1 LKTQRAV
8 TNRAIQK
15 IVVAVLLGVMAGC
28 GAKNK
33 VADQL
38 APDVLF
44 EKALAEL
51 HKRHW
56 AKATELFERFTIQ
69 YPTHP
74 RLQEARFDLA
84 EAYFGK
90 KEYITAANE
99 YSRLADDYP
108 AGPYADDARFK
119 VCESYYQLAPKPQ
132 LDPQYTKVAIGHC
145 ESLLS
150 YYSNSEFAERGR
162 KIISELKTRLAEKT
176 FLAGEF
182 YFKRSAYDPAIVY
195 YEAVLRE
202 YPDTETAP
210 RALLRMYESYRIINY
225 QEEMEAAK
233 ARLLKDYPNSP
244 EAKRLQQTTTANP

>member
-1 LKTQRAV
+1 V
-8 TNRAIQK
+8 THRAIQK
-15 IVVAVLLGVMAGC
+15 IVVGLLLGVIAGC

-33 VADQL
+33 VPDQL

-51 HKRHW
+51 QGRHW

-99 YSRLADDYP
+99 YSRLANDYP

-119 VCESYYQLAPKPQ
+119 VCESYYKLAPKPQ
-132 LDPQYTKVAIGHC
+132 LDQQYTKSAIDHC
-145 ESLLS
+145 ESLLT
-150 YYSNSEFAERGR
+150 YYSSSEFAERGR
-162 KIISELKTRLAEKT
+162 KIISELKTRLADKMY
-176 FLAGEF
+176 LAGEF
-182 YFKRSAYDPAIVY
+182 YFKRDAYDPAIVY

-210 RALLRMYESYRIINY
+210 RALMRMYESYRVLNY
-225 QEEMEAAK
+225 KEEMEAAK
-233 ARLLKDYPNSP
+233 ARLLKDYPTSP
-244 EAKRLQQTTTANP
+244 EAKQLQQTTTASS